1 MISVPWCP
9 KQKKK
14 LLKVQSSIVLG
25 FFLEVILL
33 FFMKHQ
39 REREREREA
48 NGTRQMTLFVFLEP
62 YSFLGLVERLN
73 EG

>member
-1 MISVPWCP
+1 MVS
-9 KQKKK
+9 KAEKKTVK
-14 LLKVQSSIVLG
+14 GPESSIVLG

-39 REREREREA
+39 REREREA

>member
-1 MISVPWCP
+1 MVS
-9 KQKKK
+9 KAEKK

-39 REREREREA
+39 REREREA

>member
-1 MISVPWCP
+1 MVS
-9 KQKKK
+9 KAEKKTVK
-14 LLKVQSSIVLG
+14 GPESSIVLG

-39 REREREREA
+39 RNREA